1 MSLSEQEAYVLRH
14 DEELLQ
20 ERALAILRP
29 LVLTWLEAAVLLH
42 HYCYGWRLP
51 DVAGIV
57 GRHRSEVYAARDS
70 LVMKAAAALGYIPG
84 EVERAELPMTAEE
97 RRAKVA
103 ELRRQGL
110 EWEEIAERLG
120 VSSNTVFADAKA
132 LREAG
137 VELPE
142 PARPRGYV
150 RERRRPRKDGT
161 FYTYWAGAVM
171 VNGRRHYVT
180 GRTREEV
187 EAKLA
192 AVLAEAEKTA

>member
-1 MSLSEQEAYVLRH
+1 MSLSEPEAYVLRH
-14 DEELLQ
+14 DEELLA
-20 ERALAILRP
+20 ERSLAVLRP

-51 DVAGIV
+51 DVATIV
-57 GRHRSEVYAARDS
+57 RRHRDEVFAARAA
-70 LVMKAAAALGYIPG
+70 LVRKAAVALGYLAG
-84 EVERAELPMTAEE
+84 EVERAELPMTAEQ

-110 EWEEIAERLG
+110 EWEAIAERLG
-120 VSSNTVFADAKA
+120 VSRNTVFADAKA

-171 VNGRRHYVT
+171 VNGRTYHVT
-180 GRTREEV
+180 GRTREEA

-192 AVLAEAEKTA
+192 AVLAAADTA